1 METVHRQIGANYDP
15 RTTERKRTSSPLFS
29 PVRVVCKILFASF
42 AGALLVTSGPAALQ
56 TVAEASSEML
66 HILLELCRVSLFVLQ
81 IFGK

>member
-1 METVHRQIGANYDP
+1 METIHRQIGTDYDP
-15 RTTERKRTSSPLFS
+15 RTTERKHASSPLFS
-29 PVRVVCKILFASF
+29 SVRLVCKILFPSF

-56 TVAEASSEML
+56 TVAEASSVML